1 MLGALDEIERRIE
14 KFRDTAFQLEQ
25 EKEDLL
31 GALQMVQDNKELLTL
46 NQCNFSSLIII
57 QSVIIRI
64 KSGLRYILPE
74 IKSWK

>member
-1 MLGALDEIERRIE
+1 MDESADQNSLQNGKDETEAGVGRMLGALDEIERRIE

-46 NQCNFSSLIII
+46 NQCM
-57 QSVIIRI
+57 
-64 KSGLRYILPE
+64 
-74 IKSWK
+74 

>member
-1 MLGALDEIERRIE
+1 MDESADQNSLQNGKEETEAGVGRMLGALDEIERRIE

-46 NQCNFSSLIII
+46 NQCM
-57 QSVIIRI
+57 
-64 KSGLRYILPE
+64 
-74 IKSWK
+74 